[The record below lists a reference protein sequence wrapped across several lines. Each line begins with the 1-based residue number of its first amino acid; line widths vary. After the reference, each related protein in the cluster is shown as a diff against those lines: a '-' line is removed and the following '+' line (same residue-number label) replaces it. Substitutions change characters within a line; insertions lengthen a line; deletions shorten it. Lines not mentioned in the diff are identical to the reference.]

1 MEQLHKLR
9 EAVRDAEQI
18 LEDAKD
24 ELKAYLQPIVKA
36 ATGHPIR
43 GGVSDIA
50 LHYQEVHIEVEWFT
64 SGGRYTVTHKI
75 PQAVFAA
82 EDAQAAAAAHKV
94 DLEQAKK
101 DREYND
107 TIRDIAALQTKL
119 KSLTSAAP

>member
-1 MEQLHKLR
+1 MEQLNKLR
-9 EAVRDAEQI
+9 EAVRDAEGI

-24 ELKAYLQPIVKA
+24 ELKAYLSPIVKA

-75 PQAVFAA
+75 PQDVFRANDILEAA
-82 EDAQAAAAAHKV
+82 SQYKLSTE
-94 DLEQAKK
+94 E
-101 DREYND
+101 REKEVKRLR
-107 TIRDIAALQTKL
+107 TLAEIAALQRTL
-119 KSLTSAAP
+119 